1 MSHTDYSM
9 PEDVKGYDFSR
20 DDYRADEADMQN
32 DERASSRPQVTYSRE
47 NLLNICENHAHP
59 AIRRIAA
66 NMLYAMGERDHA
78 AKSIG
83 AQL

>member
-1 MSHTDYSM
+1 MSNLDRLM
-9 PEDVKGYDFSR
+9 PEDVKGYDHGR
-20 DDYRADEADMQN
+20 DDYRADQADMQN